1 MFRHAHAAVLFIALI
16 FSLCSS
22 QQTQAASLTVD
33 GDEIST
39 MIQLPGN
46 LRASLTVRFEQTI
59 GLTPQSLGFSAARIN
74 PLSPGLLGRLPNITD
89 FSLPT
94 AFPVMISINPPSAEG
109 LSFEGVAEIELFTTD
124 LHYVPGTPLRL
135 FSSSNGQDFR
145 DITEQISAGS
155 YRVRGST
162 GQWSDFMIVVD
173 TRLPSDVVNHKFG
186 RLQQVMSNHSSQI
199 SPALVSQF
207 DGYIA
212 QAWSYWNNADSSNAI
227 KELVKLESAVNT
239 AAEAGQVPHIWR
251 SARDLDNIAGMLIAE
266 ARTLRFSLGQA
277 GTGLL

>member
-1 MFRHAHAAVLFIALI
+1 MFRLAHSAALFITLV
-16 FSLCSS
+16 FSAYSG
-22 QQTQAASLTVD
+22 QTQATSLTVN
-33 GDEIST
+33 GDEVST
-39 MIQLPGN
+39 TIQLPGN
-46 LRASLTVRFEQTI
+46 LRANLTIRFEQTI
-59 GLTPQSLGFSAARIN
+59 GLTPQSLGFSASTIN
-74 PLSPGLLGRLPNITD
+74 PISPGLLGRLPDLTD
-89 FSLPT
+89 FSIPT
-94 AFPVMISINPPSAEG
+94 AFPVMISIDPPSAEG
-109 LSFEGVAEIELFTTD
+109 LSFEGVAEIELFTTN
-124 LHYVPGTPLRL
+124 LHYLPDTPLRL

-162 GQWSDFMIVVD
+162 GQWSDFLIVA
-173 TRLPSDVVNHKFG
+173 DVRPLTDIVNHKFG

-199 SPALVSQF
+199 SPSLANQF

-212 QAWSYWNNADSSNAI
+212 QAWSFWNNADVSNAI
-227 KELVKLESAVNT
+227 KQLVKLESAVDA

-251 SARDLDNIAGMLIAE
+251 SARDIDNIAGMLIAE